1 MTAAPSYSAKTAEI
15 TSQRVLLIA
24 APVVLS
30 NATVPLQGFIDTAII
45 GNLGEVAPLAAV
57 GIGAQVLSFAFGIFN
72 FLQIGVSGL
81 SAQALGAGLRE
92 RVVNTLLRG
101 LLIALTIACLLIL
114 LQLPLR
120 WLGLSVFEASEE
132 AETLAAVYIGIRIWG
147 APAELM
153 NYALVGWFA
162 GQEMTRRMFQHQVA
176 LSLANIALNFLLAVG
191 LGWGIVGVALGTV
204 IASYLGLAYGLWLA
218 RGRLIT
224 LLPEEW
230 RPDPARVLRRDEL
243 IRMMAL
249 NRDIF
254 IRTILLISGFLW
266 VARLGSLQG
275 DAILAANVVLLQFF
289 MISAYALDGFAIAAE
304 TLVGQALGARDPRRL
319 DAAALATSL
328 WSGALAV
335 VIALSFV
342 AGSHWII
349 DVVTTAEPA
358 RTLAKQYVLWTA
370 LIPLVGFAAFQ
381 LDGIFIG
388 ATASVE
394 MRNAMILTSLFF
406 FPGGYWMTLTWGNH
420 GLWASVWLWLLLRA
434 GTLLALY
441 PRIRARACAPQ
452 ESGRDS

>member
-1 MTAAPSYSAKTAEI
+1 MTAAAPYSASQPDI
-15 TSQRVLLIA
+15 TSQRVLMIA

-45 GNLGEVAPLAAV
+45 GNLGQVATLAAV
-57 GIGAQVLSFAFGIFN
+57 GVGAEVLTFTFGIFN

-92 RVVNTLLRG
+92 RVANTLLRG
-101 LLIALTIACLLIL
+101 LLIALTIACALIL
-114 LQLPLR
+114 LQSPLR

-132 AETLAAVYIGIRIWG
+132 AEALAAVYIGIRIWG

-162 GQEMTRRMFQHQVA
+162 GQEMTRRLFQHQVA
-176 LSLANIALNFLLAVG
+176 LSLANISFNFLLAVG
-191 LGWGIVGVALGTV
+191 FGWGIAGVALGTV

-218 RGRLIT
+218 RGRLAV
-224 LLPEEW
+224 LLPESW
-230 RPDPARVLRRDEL
+230 RPDLSRVLRRDEL

-254 IRTILLISGFLW
+254 IRTLLLISGFLW

-304 TLVGQALGARDPRRL
+304 TLVGQAMGARDPRRL
-319 DAAALATSL
+319 DAAAITTSI
-328 WSGALAV
+328 WSGALAAM
-335 VIALSFV
+335 IALAFV
-342 AGSHWII
+342 ASSHWVI
-349 DVVTTAEPA
+349 DLVTTAEPA
-358 RTLAKQYVLWTA
+358 RALAKEYVLWTA
-370 LIPLVGFAAFQ
+370 LIPLIGFAAFQ

-394 MRNAMILTSLFF
+394 MRNAMIVTSLLF

-420 GLWASVWLWLLLRA
+420 GLWASVWLWLLMRA
-434 GTLLALY
+434 VTLLALY
-441 PRIRARACAPQ
+441 PRIRQRATAPSEDIQ
-452 ESGRDS
+452 D